1 MGVSVT
7 ESSRADNEDASAAKD
22 SGGRRAPTASETGT
36 TDRYSGA
43 DKLTV
48 VVLAPTGQDGRIA
61 MNVLTRAGLDPRI
74 CADMSAV
81 CDLIEHQEIGVLM
94 LAEEALA
101 PSERDKLFKSLDDQ
115 PAWSDVP
122 IVILTGEDELS
133 GALPRTL
140 KGIAQKGNV
149 TLLERPVRVATLTT
163 VIRSG
168 LRARQRQLDVKAN
181 LEQRHA
187 AETSLRESEMRLR
200 AAVQSAPYPL
210 MLHASDGEILQLSE
224 AWMTLTGY
232 YSTPVTTTDEW
243 SLLAFPVA
251 DQRSI
256 LPSGSDGADQ
266 PEGESVH
273 LGEHSVRAADGTD
286 RIWDFHRVALGAL
299 PDGRRLWLTAGLDVT
314 EYKLLV
320 ESERSARQEAEDA
333 NAAKSQFLATMSHE
347 LRTPLNAIAGY
358 AELLKLE
365 LRGPITREQRED
377 LDRIDRSQRH
387 LLSLINDVLNFAKI
401 EAGHV
406 AITST
411 PMGLGEVIEGL
422 REFVEPQLREKG
434 LQFTMPSDVQSAE
447 ACADPDKVRQILI
460 NLLSNAIKFT
470 PNGGHIALE
479 CEEDDKLIYISV
491 VDDGAGI
498 PADKV
503 DAIFEPFVQVNR
515 DYASKHEGTGLGLA
529 ISRDLARRM
538 GGDLTVESKLEQGSR
553 FTLTLPRA

>member
-1 MGVSVT
+1 MGANAVETSPAAEGARVGAG
-7 ESSRADNEDASAAKD
+7 SPAADAVPVALANPDVA
-22 SGGRRAPTASETGT
+22 G
-36 TDRYSGA
+36 
-43 DKLTV
+43 LTV
-48 VVLAPTGQDGRIA
+48 AVLTPTGQDGRVA
-61 MNVLTRAGLDPRI
+61 EKVLARAGLEPSV

-81 CDLIEHQEIGVLM
+81 CELIREEQVGVLL

-101 PSERDKLFKSLDDQ
+101 PEARDKLFESLGHQ
-115 PAWSDVP
+115 PSWSDLP

-133 GALPRTL
+133 GALPHTL
-140 KGIAQKGNV
+140 KGVVQKGNV

-181 LEQRHA
+181 LQQRYA

-224 AWMTLTGY
+224 AWMALTGY
-232 YSTPVTTTDEW
+232 DSTPLTTTNEW
-243 SLLAFPVA
+243 AQLAFPQDGEA
-251 DQRSI
+251 LI
-256 LPSGSDGADQ
+256 LPHGSIELDQ
-266 PEGESVH
+266 PEGESVR
-273 LGEHSVRAADGTD
+273 LGEHTVRAADGKD
-286 RIWDFHRVALGAL
+286 RIWDFHRVALGSL
-299 PDGRRLWLTAGLDVT
+299 PDGRRLWLTAAIDVT
-314 EYKLLV
+314 EYKQLV
-320 ESERSARQEAEDA
+320 ESERSARHEAEEA

-365 LRGPITREQRED
+365 LRGPINREQRED

-406 AITST
+406 AIEST
-411 PMGLGEVIEGL
+411 RMALGEVIQSL

-434 LQFTMPSDVQSAE
+434 LRFTMAEDLPAAE
-447 ACADPDKVRQILI
+447 ACADADKVRQILI

-470 PNGGHIALE
+470 PEGGTIELQCHE
-479 CEEDDKLIYISV
+479 DEEMLSLCVTDS
-491 VDDGAGI
+491 GSGI
-498 PADKV
+498 PADKLE
-503 DAIFEPFVQVNR
+503 AIFEPFVQVNR
-515 DYASKHEGTGLGLA
+515 DYASKHEGTGLGLS

-538 GGDLTVESKLEQGSR
+538 GGDLTVESELGKGSK
-553 FTLTLPRA
+553 FVLSLPRA

>member
-1 MGVSVT
+1 M
-7 ESSRADNEDASAAKD
+7 DASAAAR
-22 SGGRRAPTASETGT
+22 SPAPETLPV
-36 TDRYSGA
+36 A
-43 DKLTV
+43 VLT
-48 VVLAPTGQDGRIA
+48 PTGQDGRVA
-61 MNVLTRAGLDPRI
+61 RRVLENAGLHSRV

-81 CDLIEHQEIGVLM
+81 CELIGKEEIGL
-94 LAEEALA
+94 LLIAEEALA
-101 PSERDKLFKSLDDQ
+101 PQARNRLFESLDKQ

-133 GALPRTL
+133 GALPRAL
-140 KGIAQKGNV
+140 EGVAEKGNV

-181 LEQRHA
+181 LEQRQA
-187 AETSLRESEMRLR
+187 AEVSLRASEMRLR

-232 YSTPVTTTDEW
+232 YPSSVTTTDEW
-243 SLLAFPVA
+243 ATLAFPPGDQKPVMALGA
-251 DQRSI
+251 D
-256 LPSGSDGADQ
+256 GMDQ
-266 PEGESVH
+266 PEGESLH
-273 LGEHSVRAADGTD
+273 LGEQTVRTAKGDD
-286 RIWDFHRVALGAL
+286 RIWDFHRVALGSL
-299 PDGRRLWLTAGLDVT
+299 PDGRRLWLTAGIDVT
-314 EYKLLV
+314 EYKHLV
-320 ESERSARQEAEDA
+320 ESERAARREAEEA

-358 AELLKLE
+358 SELLRLE
-365 LRGPITREQRED
+365 LRGPITSEQRLD

-406 AITST
+406 AVNTT
-411 PMGLGEVIEGL
+411 PMGLGTVVDSL

-434 LQFTMPSDVQSAE
+434 LQFKMAEDFPATE
-447 ACADPDKVRQILI
+447 ACGDPDKVRQILI

-470 PNGGHIALE
+470 PEGGHISLE
-479 CEEDDKLIYISV
+479 CEEDDKMIYIGV
-491 VDDGAGI
+491 ADDGTGI
-498 PADKV
+498 PPDQLA
-503 DAIFEPFVQVNR
+503 AIFEPFVQVNR
-515 DYASKHEGTGLGLA
+515 DYASTHEGTGLGLS

-538 GGDLTVESKLEQGSR
+538 GGDLTVESELGKGSR
-553 FTLTLPRA
+553 FTLSLPRA